1 MVVYMNEKSKRCI
14 DAVLKRCESCPYGV
28 IDYPDWVETY
38 DDLIV
43 CCYDTICMYGYE
55 NDIPTLEEVK
65 AFVDFIERIRNN
77 G

>member
-1 MVVYMNEKSKRCI
+1 MSEKPMRCI

-38 DDLIV
+38 EDLSG
-43 CCYDTICMYGYE
+43 CCYDTSCMYGYE
-55 NDIPTLEEVK
+55 NDIPTPEEEK
-65 AFVDFIERIRNN
+65 AFADFVERIRNN